1 MPPLYLVKQNSKLRL
16 QNRRL
21 SVIGQTNGI
30 EETLVNVPIGQ
41 VSEVVICGNIGITTP
56 TMSYCLANQIPII
69 FLSEDGIYKGQ
80 LVGEISPHVPLRRKQ
95 YELTGHSDYCLK
107 LSKSIITAKITHQR
121 NFLLRHKDESH
132 DLEKLLPVLIRLKTS
147 IQEIERKT
155 TLDSLRGL
163 EGSSSAAY
171 FGALRT
177 LFSPQWKFEKRIRR
191 PPTDPVN
198 VLLSFGYTLLSR
210 MTAAAVQA
218 VGLDPFAGFYHT
230 YAYNRPTLALDLMEE
245 FRPVIDG
252 VVLSTC
258 QNNILKPDD
267 FVPGD
272 NDLPIRLS
280 DSGMRNY
287 ITQLENRFNR
297 RFTHPIRNEQLTL
310 RQCIIEQARQLVI
323 CINENKTDF
332 IGMGFR

>member
-1 MPPLYLVKQNSKLRL
+1 MPPLYLIKQNSKIRI
-16 QNRRL
+16 QNKR
-21 SVIGQTNGI
+21 ITITDQNNGF
-30 EETLVNVPIGQ
+30 EETITSVPIGQ
-41 VSEVVICGNIGITTP
+41 VSEVVIFGNISITTP
-56 TMSYCLANQIPII
+56 TISYCLANQIPVI

-80 LVGEISPHVPLRRKQ
+80 LVGEVSPHVPLRRKQ
-95 YELTGHSDYCLK
+95 YERTGHSETCLQ
-107 LSKSIITAKITHQR
+107 LSRSFICSKITHQR
-121 NFLLRHKDESH
+121 NFLLRHKDESYEI
-132 DLEKLLPVLIRLKTS
+132 EKLLPVLIRLKTALT
-147 IQEIERKT
+147 EIDRKT

-163 EGSSSAAY
+163 EGSASAAY

-218 VGLDPFAGFYHT
+218 VGLDPFAGYYHA

-258 QNNILKPDD
+258 QNSILKPED

-272 NDLPIRLS
+272 NDLPIQLS
-280 DSGMRNY
+280 ESGMRNY
-287 ITQLENRFNR
+287 ITQLENRFDR

-323 CINENKTDF
+323 WINENKTEF

>member
-1 MPPLYLVKQNSKLRL
+1 MPPLYLVKQNSKLRI

-21 SVIGQTNGI
+21 SVISQTNGI
-30 EETLVNVPIGQ
+30 EETLVSVPIGQ

-56 TMSYCLANQIPII
+56 TMSYCLANRIPII

-95 YELTGHSDYCLK
+95 YELTGQSDYCLK
-107 LSKSIITAKITHQR
+107 ISKSIITAKITHQR

-132 DLEKLLPVLIRLKTS
+132 DLENLLPVLIRLKTS

-177 LFSPQWKFEKRIRR
+177 LFSPIWKFEKRIRR

-198 VLLSFGYTLLSR
+198 VLLSFGYTILSR
-210 MTAAAVQA
+210 MAAAAVQV
-218 VGLDPFAGFYHT
+218 VGFDPYAGFYHT
-230 YAYNRPTLALDLMEE
+230 YTYNRPALALDLMEE

-252 VVLSTC
+252 VVLSIC
-258 QNNILKPDD
+258 QNYTIKPED
-267 FVPGD
+267 FITGD
-272 NDLPIRLS
+272 KDLPLRLNEI
-280 DSGMRNY
+280 GVRNF
-287 ITQLENRFNR
+287 ISQLENRFNR
-297 RFTHPIRNEQLTL
+297 RFTHPVRNEQLVL
-310 RQCIIEQARQLVI
+310 RQCMIEQARQIVNLFQ
-323 CINENKTDF
+323 EQRTDF
-332 IGMGFR
+332 VGMGFR